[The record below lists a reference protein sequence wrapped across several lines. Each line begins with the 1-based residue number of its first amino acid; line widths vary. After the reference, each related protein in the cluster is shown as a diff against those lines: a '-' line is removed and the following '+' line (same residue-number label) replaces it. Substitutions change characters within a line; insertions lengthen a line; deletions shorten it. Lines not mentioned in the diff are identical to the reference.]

1 MITLYLPHP
10 TSLQLNSG
18 SPYTMNTNMTPLH
31 LQFTV
36 IMHKGPR
43 NLDATSFYLYHRK
56 SVAEVITTSYF
67 IDVIIVG
74 VAFCVVFTQ
83 VIPV

>member
-1 MITLYLPHP
+1 
-10 TSLQLNSG
+10 
-18 SPYTMNTNMTPLH
+18 MNTNITPLH

-43 NLDATSFYLYHRK
+43 NLDATSFYLYRRK
-56 SVAEVITTSYF
+56 SVAEVITTLYF

-74 VAFCVVFTQ
+74 VAFYVLFTQ